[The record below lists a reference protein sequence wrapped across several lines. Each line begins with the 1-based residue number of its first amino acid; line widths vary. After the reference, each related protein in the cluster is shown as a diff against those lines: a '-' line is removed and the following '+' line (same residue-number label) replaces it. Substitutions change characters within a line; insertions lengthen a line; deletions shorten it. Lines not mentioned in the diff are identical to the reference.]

1 VLFFELFPIFITI
14 VCTAIAIAL
23 FVVAIRRRGQPE
35 RPLEM
40 RDPSRQDAS
49 AGAPITRSS
58 MRG

>member
-1 VLFFELFPIFITI
+1 MLFFELFPIFITV

-23 FVVAIRRRGQPE
+23 FVVARRRRGQPE

-40 RDPSRQDAS
+40 RDPSRADGS
-49 AGAPITRSS
+49 AGARITRSS